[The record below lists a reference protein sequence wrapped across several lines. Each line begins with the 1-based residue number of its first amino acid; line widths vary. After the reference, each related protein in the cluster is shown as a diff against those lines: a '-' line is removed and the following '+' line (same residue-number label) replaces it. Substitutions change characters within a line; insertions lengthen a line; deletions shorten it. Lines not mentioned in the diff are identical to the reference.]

1 MSKKIDIEKNP
12 GLLLLEEFIRITGLT
27 NKQIAELYGCSINY
41 THKMRSGFRTVQ
53 IDKIFK
59 IILNYGFTEVG
70 FTFKDGDAKAF
81 VNYPT

>member
-12 GLLLLEEFIRITGLT
+12 GLLLLEEFIRLTGLT

-41 THKMRSGFRTVQ
+41 AHKMRSSFRTVQ

-59 IILNYGFTEVG
+59 IIHNYGYSEVG

-81 VNYPT
+81 IK